1 MPSTREVRRRIRSA
15 KNVAQITRAMEM
27 VAASKMRK
35 AQRNVLAARPY
46 AERLWDVM
54 GELTARMT
62 GGTRKDTLLDVRK
75 EIKTVGLI
83 IITPDRGL
91 CGSLVSNILR
101 RSSRFNNEQRSQG
114 RAVQFYA
121 VGKKGYDFLQ
131 RNQFEVTYRLTRLGD
146 TPKLVDTLSVANH
159 VIMDFLEHKQDEAYV
174 IYSKFVNTLVQQTT
188 LKQLLPIEP
197 PAESKQE
204 RNDYT
209 YEPDQEQVLEELL
222 PRFVESQIYQ
232 AILESIA
239 SEHSARMVAMRNA
252 TDSAKDLVQDLTQTY
267 NKVRQSAITNE
278 VSEIASGA
286 LSLMEG

>member
-1 MPSTREVRRRIRSA
+1 MPNTHEVRRRIRSA

-62 GGTRKDTLLDVRK
+62 GGTCKDTLLDVRK

-101 RSSRFNNEQRSQG
+101 RSLRFYNEQHNQG
-114 RAVQFYA
+114 RAVKFYA

-159 VIMDFLEHKQDEAYV
+159 VIMDFLEHKQDKAYV
-174 IYSKFVNTLVQQTT
+174 IYSQYVNTLVQQTT
-188 LKQLLPIEP
+188 FKQLLPIEP
-197 PAESKQE
+197 PVESKRE

-209 YEPDQEQVLEELL
+209 YEPNQEQVLEELL

>member
-1 MPSTREVRRRIRSA
+1 MPWV
-15 KNVAQITRAMEM
+15 
-27 VAASKMRK
+27 
-35 AQRNVLAARPY
+35 
-46 AERLWDVM
+46 
-54 GELTARMT
+54 
-62 GGTRKDTLLDVRK
+62 
-75 EIKTVGLI
+75 
-83 IITPDRGL
+83 
-91 CGSLVSNILR
+91 
-101 RSSRFNNEQRSQG
+101 
-114 RAVQFYA
+114 
-121 VGKKGYDFLQ
+121 KKGHDFLQ
-131 RNQFEVTYRLTRLGD
+131 RNQFEVTYRLTRIGD

-174 IYSKFVNTLVQQTT
+174 IYSQFINTLVQQTT

-197 PAESKQE
+197 PADSERE